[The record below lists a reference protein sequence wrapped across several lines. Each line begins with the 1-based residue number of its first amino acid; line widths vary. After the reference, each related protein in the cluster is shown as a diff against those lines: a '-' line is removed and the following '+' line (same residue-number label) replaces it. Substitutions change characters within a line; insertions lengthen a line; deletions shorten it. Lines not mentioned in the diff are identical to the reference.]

1 MSAVRPG
8 LPTFAAL
15 PRIARAYVA
24 VVVTAGALCLLD
36 AATKL
41 QFERTGLF
49 LLLLVLGVATS
60 AVKIDLPLGR
70 SQSNLSLSHA
80 INFWALFALRPA
92 EAVCIA
98 TVTAWTQCTFR
109 VGARNPLHRILFNV
123 GSLTLTAWLAGAPI
137 AFLMQS
143 DPSGLATLARMAAI
157 ISPLYF
163 FTNTALVAAAIGL
176 STGQP
181 VSRV

>member
-98 TVTAWTQCTFR
+98 TVTAW
-109 VGARNPLHRILFNV
+109 
-123 GSLTLTAWLAGAPI
+123 LAGAPI
-137 AFLMQS
+137 AFLMES
-143 DPSGLATLARMAAI
+143 GPSGFAALARTAAVI
-157 ISPLYF
+157 APLYF

-176 STGQP
+176 STRQP
-181 VSRV
+181 VSRVWHRN